1 MLARIVTSPVVTR
14 TGGIHERPGY
24 DPGSQAYYAPPPGFV
39 VEPVGAEIFLD
50 GVSVGTLTLE
60 VRGGQV
66 EDFRPALADA
76 LREAADAVE
85 RAALDEDEEEVPDAA
100 AHG

>member
-1 MLARIVTSPVVTR
+1 MVMRVEVPLSAINTEIELPITIGVGEVVSAV
-14 TGGIHERPGY
+14 
-24 DPGSQAYYAPPPGFV
+24 GS
-39 VEPVGAEIFLD
+39 LM
-50 GVSVGTLTLE
+50 LE

-76 LREAADAVE
+76 LREAAAAVE
-85 RAALDEDEEEVPDAA
+85 RAAPDDDEEVPDAA